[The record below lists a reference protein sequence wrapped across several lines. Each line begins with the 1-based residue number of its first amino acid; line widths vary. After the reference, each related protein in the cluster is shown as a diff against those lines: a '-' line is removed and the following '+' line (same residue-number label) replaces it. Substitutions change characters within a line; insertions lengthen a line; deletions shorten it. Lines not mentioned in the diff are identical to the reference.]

1 MQEIIAMEDN
11 FEDVLMKA
19 ARGLGLGKS
28 KLSEATGLPTSAV
41 TSLLR
46 GQLDVDALRK
56 VAPALGL
63 NAAALLALA
72 QGNSAPEVVEVEGL
86 VSFNTP
92 FPVPGYLEMTVN
104 SYLVWQ
110 PGHKTA
116 VAFDIGTDC
125 GPLLER
131 VAAEQLNLEAVFLT
145 HTHRDH
151 VADYNA
157 LKKGAPEVAVYAP
170 QREPFAGAYAV
181 RGGDVFEWGSLQVE
195 ARSTAGHSVGGT
207 SYRVTGL
214 ERPLVAVGD
223 ALFAGSQGGVPE
235 VVYASALET
244 NRSQLF
250 SMTGKTVVLPGHGP
264 LTTIDHESQ
273 WNPFYAVS

>member
-1 MQEIIAMEDN
+1 MEDN

-19 ARGLGLGKS
+19 ATGLGLGRS
-28 KLSEATGLPTSAV
+28 KLAEASGLSVSAI

-46 GQLDVDALRK
+46 GQLDLEVLRL
-56 VAPALGL
+56 VAPIL
-63 NAAALLALA
+63 NLNTRAILALA
-72 QGNSAPEVVEVEGL
+72 QRESFPTAINLKGL
-86 VSFNTP
+86 DCFNTP

-104 SYLVWQ
+104 SYLV
-110 PGHKTA
+110 HKSGEGEA
-116 VAFDIGTDC
+116 IAFDIGTDC
-125 GPLLER
+125 GLLLKQVE
-131 VAAEQLNLEAVFLT
+131 AKSLELKAVFLT

-151 VADYNA
+151 VADYKRLRKA
-157 LKKGAPEVAVYAP
+157 LPEVAVYAP

>member
-1 MQEIIAMEDN
+1 MEDN

-181 RGGDVFEWGSLQVE
+181 RGGDRYTFGPLEIE
-195 ARSTAGHSVGGT
+195 ARATKGHSVGGT
-207 SYRVTGL
+207 SYHVTGL
-214 ERPLVAVGD
+214 KLPLVAVGD
-223 ALFAGSQGGVPE
+223 ALFSCSQGGVPE
-235 VVYASALET
+235 EQYSNALEV
-244 NRSQLF
+244 NQSQLF
-250 SMTGKTVVLPGHGP
+250 SLAGETLVLPGHGP
-264 LTTIDHESQ
+264 KTTVAHEAK
-273 WNPFYAVS
+273 WNPFYAAS

>member
-1 MQEIIAMEDN
+1 MEDN

-28 KLSEATGLPTSAV
+28 KLAEASGLTVSAI

-46 GQLDVDALRK
+46 GELNVDALQK
-56 VAPALGL
+56 VAPILEL

-72 QGNSAPEVVEVEGL
+72 QGESMPEVDELNGL

-110 PGHKTA
+110 PGHATA

-125 GPLLER
+125 RPLLER
-131 VAAEQLNLEAVFLT
+131 VAVEQLNLEAVFLT

-181 RGGDVFEWGSLQVE
+181 RGGDCYTFGLLKIQ
-195 ARSTAGHSVGGT
+195 ALATRGHSVGGT
-207 SYRVTGL
+207 SYHVTGL
-214 ERPLVAVGD
+214 KHPLVSVGD
-223 ALFAGSQGGVPE
+223 ALFSCSQGGVPE
-235 VVYASALET
+235 EQYSKALEA

-250 SMTGKTVVLPGHGP
+250 SLAKETLVLPGHGP
-264 LTTIDHESQ
+264 KTTIAHEAK
-273 WNPFYAVS
+273 WNPFYTPL